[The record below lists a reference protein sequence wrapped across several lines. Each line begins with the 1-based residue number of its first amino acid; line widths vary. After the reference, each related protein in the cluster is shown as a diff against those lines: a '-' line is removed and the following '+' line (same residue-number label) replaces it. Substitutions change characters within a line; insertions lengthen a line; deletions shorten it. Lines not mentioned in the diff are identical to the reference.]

1 MSEISEGGSEISES
15 TEVNEVPSSETG
27 GEASEATQEAV
38 MEEANKT
45 GGFEETDDI
54 ENLEY
59 SDEDYGEPESDAEI
73 DETQDIGFD
82 DSDFDNEN
90 DIDDIEDTDPSDE
103 NIDPPSDSGDEGKDE
118 SLEDFDDV
126 DENLEE
132 PNLDEQMEEEEDPG
146 EPEDYSDDDI
156 LEADD
161 DTEIQD
167 EDVEAETDAEEN
179 IDDAQEEGEEVREDQ
194 IEDPDTQVDEN
205 EAEVEADPE
214 DLPEEDVEAE
224 ADAEENIDDDQEEVE
239 ETEADAEEN
248 LDDAQEEVE
257 EVEAD
262 AEENIDDV
270 QEETQEDREDQI
282 EDPDIQVD
290 EDEAEVEADPEDLPE
305 EDVEAEADAEENID
319 DDQGETQEDREDQ
332 IEDPDTQVDE
342 NEAEVE
348 ADPEDLP
355 EEDVEAEADA
365 EENIDDDQGET
376 QEDREDQ
383 IEDPDTQVDENE
395 AEVEADPEDLP
406 EEDVEAEADVEKSI
420 DDDPEEVEE
429 AEADAEENIDDAQE
443 EDEEAEP
450 DMLDQNV
457 DPSQSTEDEY
467 DQYGEYDDYEEDWD
481 EGEPEKYDEDEHR
494 SALNSM
500 AEYMSEHNYGPDNYA
515 EYSKD
520 PEWQKLNADLQRSLG
535 MEVDGEKA
543 DTATASESGKDI
555 SVTELPDNCVVI
567 NAADIDMTY
576 AQGMDSGE
584 FWNHHGNTKE
594 DYMRVADKIPDVQ
607 QALESGKS
615 LDEIKQDPELG
626 ETVRAYFDP
635 DNMIKVEQQSDGSY
649 SFTDDGRHRIAA
661 AQEGGYQIP
670 VEVTNMSEITNA
682 SNTDGSDVKTGS
694 DSFSEIKPKEIDT
707 TEDINNKF
715 DISNETRESLASF
728 EQNNWDNLSEVE
740 KEKAVE
746 KLRDSIAEDLK
757 LENKP
762 NIAYYNN
769 DAPGDYGGY
778 AASTNTIYIN
788 RFNMDDAAETADTIA
803 HESRHCWQHERAEN
817 PQTEQDYQFKEN
829 FDDYVRP
836 EDDFY
841 EYQNQPVEADA
852 RNYAAEVKD
861 AIPKQE
867 DISEKNSPGNGE
879 KRADG
884 ESDDKASAFEIGPLD
899 NIEQKNV
906 SVKELPSDFENKNDF
921 TPVSEEVKKSLEGS
935 GLTEEKIK
943 EIRELPKPDYKNSEA
958 LDRAVHKPDPQTYLN
973 PEYVNKHLEAFEK
986 TGCFKIQR
994 TDPTS
999 PDDIYGGV
1007 VGHESGLFVTSGEE
1021 MKKAIQESGG
1031 DVRKMESLLGLQADY
1046 LGNNPTIISFDSPS
1060 NLRMPDGNEIG
1071 ATRKEFIPG
1080 GFTSG
1085 NMPEAVIDP
1094 VPKGGYEVKKFNDP
1108 KLLDWVEKKGE
1119 IS

>member
-1 MSEISEGGSEISES
+1 MSEISEGRSEISES
-15 TEVNEVPSSETG
+15 TEVNEVPSAETG

-38 MEEANKT
+38 IEEANET
-45 GGFEETDDI
+45 GGFEETDDV

-73 DETQDIGFD
+73 DEIQDIGFD
-82 DSDFDNEN
+82 DADFGNEN
-90 DIDDIEDTDPSDE
+90 DIDDIEDTDPSGE
-103 NIDPPSDSGDEGKDE
+103 NIAPYSDSGNEGKDG

-126 DENLEE
+126 NENLEE
-132 PNLDEQMEEEEDPG
+132 FNLDEQMEEEEDPG
-146 EPEDYSDDDI
+146 EPEDYSDDDT
-156 LEADD
+156 LEND

-167 EDVEAETDAEEN
+167 EDPDIQVDEVEVESDLDDLPEEDVEAEPDAEDN
-179 IDDAQEEGEEVREDQ
+179 IDGNQGEVAEAREDE

-205 EAEVEADPE
+205 EADVEADPE
-214 DLPEEDVEAE
+214 DLPEEVEAE
-224 ADAEENIDDDQEEVE
+224 FDAEDN
-239 ETEADAEEN
+239 T
-248 LDDAQEEVE
+248 DDAQEEGK
-257 EVEAD
+257 EA
-262 AEENIDDV
+262 
-270 QEETQEDREDQI
+270 
-282 EDPDIQVD
+282 
-290 EDEAEVEADPEDLPE
+290 
-305 EDVEAEADAEENID
+305 
-319 DDQGETQEDREDQ
+319 REDQ
-332 IEDPDTQVDE
+332 IEDPDTQLDE
-342 NEAEVE
+342 SEAEVE
-348 ADPEDLP
+348 SDSDDLP
-355 EEDVEAEADA
+355 EEVEAEFDA
-365 EENIDDDQGET
+365 EDNTDDA
-376 QEDREDQ
+376 QEEGKEAREDQ
-383 IEDPDTQVDENE
+383 IEDPDTQLDESE
-395 AEVEADPEDLP
+395 AEVESDSDDLP
-406 EEDVEAEADVEKSI
+406 EEDVEAE
-420 DDDPEEVEE
+420 
-429 AEADAEENIDDAQE
+429 
-443 EDEEAEP
+443 P
-450 DMLDQNV
+450 DTLDQKAEL
-457 DPSQSTEDEY
+457 SQSIED
-467 DQYGEYDDYEEDWD
+467 EYDDYEEDWD

-494 SALNSM
+494 SDSNSM
-500 AEYMSEHNYGPDNYA
+500 AENMSEHNYRPDNYA

-520 PEWQKLNADLQRSLG
+520 PEWQKLDSDSQQSLG
-535 MEVDGEKA
+535 MEVDDEKV
-543 DTATASESGKDI
+543 DTALAPESGKDI
-555 SVTELPDNCVVI
+555 SVAEVLDNCVVI

-576 AQGMDSGE
+576 AQDMDSGE

-594 DYMRVADKIPDVQ
+594 DYMRVAEKIPDVQ

-615 LDEIKQDPELG
+615 LDEIRQDPELG

-635 DNMIKVEQQSDGSY
+635 ENMIKVEQQSDGSY

-670 VEVTNMSEITNA
+670 VEVINMSEITDA
-682 SNTDGSDVKTGS
+682 SNTDDSDAKTGN
-694 DSFSEIKPKEIDT
+694 DSFSEIKPKEIDA

-715 DISNETRESLASF
+715 DISNETRESLESF
-728 EQNNWDNLSEVE
+728 EQNNWDDLSEVE

-746 KLRDSIAEDLK
+746 KLRNSIAEDLK

-861 AIPKQE
+861 AIQKQE
-867 DISEKNSPGNGE
+867 DVSENSSPGNGKE
-879 KRADG
+879 RADS
-884 ESDDKASAFEIGPLD
+884 ESDYKAPPSKIGLPD
-899 NIEQKNV
+899 NIEPKNV
-906 SVKELPSDFENKNDF
+906 SAKELPSDFENKNDF

-943 EIRELPKPDYKNSEA
+943 EIRGLPKPDYKNGEA
-958 LDRAVHKPDPQTYLN
+958 LNRAIHKPDPQTYLN
-973 PEYVNKHLEAFEK
+973 PEYVNKHLEAFKK

-994 TDPTS
+994 TDPTL

-1007 VGHESGLFVTSGEE
+1007 VGHESGLFVTSGKE

-1031 DVRKMESLLGLQADY
+1031 DVRKMESLLGLQEGY
-1046 LGNNPTIISFDSPS
+1046 LDNNPTIISIDNPS

-1071 ATRKEFIPG
+1071 AIRKEFIPG

-1085 NMPEAVIDP
+1085 NVPEAVIDS

-1108 KLLDWVEKKGE
+1108 KLLDWIDKKGE
-1119 IS
+1119 NS